1 MLCIVKFIHI
11 HLLGDNQQVRD
22 IASVGSEKKEIS
34 RKRKA
39 SASVALAF
47 ELIYQWMRKF
57 NQRKF
62 DTNYIVSADIGIIFF
77 RV

>member
-1 MLCIVKFIHI
+1 
-11 HLLGDNQQVRD
+11 VRD
-22 IASVGSEKKEIS
+22 IACVGSEKKEIR

-39 SASVALAF
+39 SAIVALAF

-57 NQRKF
+57 NKRKF
-62 DTNYIVSADIGIIFF
+62 DTNYIVSAGIGIIIF